1 MNSSSLK
8 SAAVADHRQSDSPSR
23 RAPRLRTRG
32 PCRRPTGHRLSL
44 ELLED
49 RRVPS
54 VSPLPI
60 PGGVGV
66 PNRLG
71 GPDIHVNVVGPA
83 DSTVMTPL
91 PKGGEPSS
99 ITDFIGSIG
108 VARVNGT
115 GTDGSGNPLL
125 WDVDMRF
132 MQGAYQGV
140 DGNLHFGTFA
150 FI

>member
-1 MNSSSLK
+1 
-8 SAAVADHRQSDSPSR
+8 
-23 RAPRLRTRG
+23 
-32 PCRRPTGHRLSL
+32 LSL

-49 RRVPS
+49 RSVPS

-60 PGGVGV
+60 PGGLAV
-66 PNRLG
+66 PNPFG

-83 DSTVMTPL
+83 DMTVTTPL
-91 PKGGEPSS
+91 PTGGEPIS

-115 GTDGSGNPLL
+115 GTDGAGNALL
-125 WDVDMRF
+125 WDVDMRY
-132 MQGAYQGV
+132 MQGVYQGA
-140 DGNLHFGTFA
+140 DGNLHTGTFA

>member
-1 MNSSSLK
+1 VRPGRRP
-8 SAAVADHRQSDSPSR
+8 AR
-23 RAPRLRTRG
+23 RA
-32 PCRRPTGHRLSL
+32 LSL

-49 RRVPS
+49 RSVPS

-66 PNRLG
+66 PNPFG
-71 GPDIHVNVVGPA
+71 GPDVHVNVVGPA
-83 DSTVMTPL
+83 DSTVTTPL
-91 PKGGEPSS
+91 PTGGEPCS

-115 GTDGSGNPLL
+115 GTDGGGHPLL

-132 MQGAYQGV
+132 MQGVYQGA
-140 DGNLHFGTFA
+140 DGNLHTGTFA